1 MTLLLALACTKT
13 PAGEDSGLSLTGSDT
28 GDEVECFGND
38 PVVGSVTLENGGSQ
52 DFEGELYPTVLIWAE
67 VTDEDGNLDFVT
79 MDLWWD
85 EEPDGTLDSSG
96 DPQGSSS
103 FVPNSDAE
111 KCAQTA
117 ETVGL
122 YLQVGGG
129 IPYDTEMDFG
139 VRITDSESEVSN
151 VAVATGFTPT
161 ETGDD
166 GGAE

>member
-1 MTLLLALACTKT
+1 MTLLLALACTK
-13 PAGEDSGLSLTGSDT
+13 PAADDSGGIPLTGTDSDA
-28 GDEVECFGND
+28 VECFGAD
-38 PVVGSVTLENGGSQ
+38 PVVGMVTLENGGNQ
-52 DFEGELYPTVLIWAE
+52 DFEGELHPTILIWAE

-85 EEPDGTLDSSG
+85 EEPDGAVDSST
-96 DPQGSSS
+96 DPLASNS
-103 FVPNSDAE
+103 FVPNTDAE
-111 KCAQTA
+111 PCGQKA

-129 IPYDTEMDFG
+129 IPYDTQMDFA
-139 VRITDSESEVSN
+139 VRITDSETEVSN

>member
-13 PAGEDSGLSLTGSDT
+13 TGEDSGGIPLTGSDS
-28 GDEVECFGND
+28 DAVECFGSD
-38 PVVGSVTLENGGSQ
+38 PVVSNVTTENGGNQ
-52 DFEGELYPTVLIWAE
+52 DFEGELFPTVLIWAD
-67 VTDEDGNLDFVT
+67 VADEDGNLDFVT

-85 EEPDGTLDSSG
+85 EEPDGAVDSSG

-103 FVPNSDAE
+103 FVPNSDASP
-111 KCAQTA
+111 CAQTA

-129 IPYDTEMDFG
+129 IPYDTQMDFA
-139 VRITDSESEVSN
+139 VRITDSENEVSN
-151 VAVATGFTPT
+151 VGVATGFTPT